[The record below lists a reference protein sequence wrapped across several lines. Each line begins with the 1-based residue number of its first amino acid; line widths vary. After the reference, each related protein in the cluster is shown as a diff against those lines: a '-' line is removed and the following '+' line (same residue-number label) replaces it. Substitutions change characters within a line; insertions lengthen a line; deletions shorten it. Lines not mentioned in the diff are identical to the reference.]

1 MVQLKISTCHSKDQ
15 RSFML
20 QLKPSAA
27 KLINI
32 KKEEEEKRSSPKK
45 KNEVGEGFGE
55 DEDGSMGCNLF
66 IYLKNFIEV

>member
-1 MVQLKISTCHSKDQ
+1 MVQLKISTCCSKDQ

-32 KKEEEEKRSSPKK
+32 KKKERRRGQVLRRKMK
-45 KNEVGEGFGE
+45 
-55 DEDGSMGCNLF
+55 
-66 IYLKNFIEV
+66 